1 MKFQELDPEK
11 KFRIRHKV
19 VEYSYGAFDAL
30 LEIATKEKVDV
41 IDLWK
46 IFDGEMY
53 TNVEYY
59 RDTEKA
65 PEMVT
70 TSTEAKEIIPENNSS
85 TTPETNPDPAKLIEE
100 AAAKRNDTKL
110 TEEQVAE
117 IRRLRIEGK
126 SAAYLANKYGVSLAT
141 IHNKLSSAPK
151 KEKDAWI
158 NKNTTPTAEYISGV

>member
-1 MKFQELDPEK
+1 MKFNELDPEK

-30 LEIATKEKVDV
+30 LEIATKNKVSV

-65 PEMVT
+65 PEMVA

-100 AAAKRNDTKL
+100 AVKKKTHPL

-126 SAAYLANKYGVSLAT
+126 SAAYLANKYGVSLST

-151 KEKDAWI
+151 NEKETWI
-158 NKNTTPTAEYISGV
+158 NKNTTYMEDGK

>member
-1 MKFQELDPEK
+1 MKFNELDPEK

-30 LEIATKEKVDV
+30 LEIATKNKVSV

-70 TSTEAKEIIPENNSS
+70 TSTEAKEVSTDNSS
-85 TTPETNPDPAKLIEE
+85 TNPETSPDPAKLIEE
-100 AAAKRNDTKL
+100 AAL

-117 IRRLRIEGK
+117 IRRLRAEGK
-126 SAAYLANKYGVSLAT
+126 SAAWLANKFGASLVT
-141 IHNKLSSAPK
+141 IYNKLSTAPK
-151 KEKDAWI
+151 KEKEAWI
-158 NKNTTPTAEYISGV
+158 NKNTTPTAEYIPGV

>member
-30 LEIATKEKVDV
+30 LAIAEKEEVDV

-65 PEMVT
+65 PEMVA

-85 TTPETNPDPAKLIEE
+85 TTPETSPDPAKLIEE
-100 AAAKRNDTKL
+100 TAAKRSL
-110 TEEQVAE
+110 TPEQVAE
-117 IRRLRIEGK
+117 IRRLRSEGK
-126 SAAYLANKYGVSLAT
+126 SAQYLANKFGVSLAT
-141 IHNKLSSAPK
+141 IYNKLSAAPK
-151 KEKDAWI
+151 KEKEAWI
-158 NKNTTPTAEYISGV
+158 NKNTTYMEDGK